1 MVTIYLNRQI
11 DDPVRRTSIYNGDF
25 YLYTG
30 IQEAVAL
37 RDHARSMIAQ
47 AFAGIDP
54 QRAQYLLEVPEFVKR
69 VGPLKSR
76 FTNDA
81 RTKELVR
88 DFLIALGC
96 DPITTFFD
104 LPRLRAVASNN
115 YLTAGVSYAYKA
127 HRDTWYAHPPMLV
140 NYWVPIYTVVGDN
153 VMSMWPGYFHRPV
166 ANDSANWDYERWVA
180 EARFRAEDQV
190 GEEKRAHPLPQ
201 EKIDQTSEIRIA
213 GNGGDVMM
221 FSTCHLHAT
230 APKQS
235 GVTRFSYDLRT
246 IDINDFRAG
255 RGPHNID
262 GAATGS
268 TIGDF
273 LRVADFAPLGSAES
287 SRNPESILS
296 ELSI

>member
-54 QRAQYLLEVPEFVKR
+54 QRAQYILEVPEFVKR

-104 LPRLRAVASNN
+104 LPRLRAVPSNN

-153 VMSMWPGYFHRPV
+153 VMSMWPGYFQP
-166 ANDSANWDYERWVA
+166 
-180 EARFRAEDQV
+180 
-190 GEEKRAHPLPQ
+190 
-201 EKIDQTSEIRIA
+201 A
-213 GNGGDVMM
+213 GG
-221 FSTCHLHAT
+221 
-230 APKQS
+230 K
-235 GVTRFSYDLRT
+235 RFSHLGLRPLGC
-246 IDINDFRAG
+246 RSALPGGGPSAG
-255 RGPHNID
+255 RK
-262 GAATGS
+262 ARTS
-268 TIGDF
+268 TPPGKD
-273 LRVADFAPLGSAES
+273 RPDKRDSNCG
-287 SRNPESILS
+287 
-296 ELSI
+296 